1 MSSTSNFNDTK
12 VDSSN
17 LGVVWERVAQ
27 FVKKITGEV
36 NVTKDG
42 TLQSQVS
49 AVKETVNSMS
59 TTVKEVSGK
68 VETLETNSGGLEFGI
83 SDNGCLTVTYDDGTD
98 TE

>member
-1 MSSTSNFNDTK
+1 MSDTNFNDNK
-12 VDSSN
+12 IDSSN
-17 LGVVWERVAQ
+17 LGAVWERVAQ

-49 AVKETVNSMS
+49 SVKETVSLMS
-59 TTVKEVSGK
+59 STVKEVSEK

-83 SDNGCLTVTYDDGTD
+83 SDKGCLTVTYDDG
-98 TE
+98 EE